1 MNKEPEKE
9 DGNIEYK
16 LHILNKTSERI
27 EELSTQMSYRL
38 EEGNGQCIY
47 ILGISDCGENIGITE
62 QQYQSSLE
70 NLKKICTNNNSVII
84 DTTSKELQDTKKI
97 YEVLI
102 RENITNKYIDIK
114 VAVAGNVDSGKST
127 LIGVLINGKND
138 NGRGSARL
146 SVFNFVHEVK
156 SGRTSSIAHHILGFD
171 SKGQIVNYNDIH
183 KQEWTDIVKQSS
195 KIISFY
201 DLAGHEKYLK
211 TTILG
216 LSSTIPDI
224 CFITIGA
231 NMGITRMTKEHI
243 FICIML
249 NIPFVIIITK
259 TDICIDRQN
268 VLDNTVEEI
277 KKLLKFPGIRKICYK
292 VNTKD
297 DISLCTKPSNIN
309 SIVPLFFVSNVN
321 GNGIDNLKQYLNFVN
336 KRNVNL
342 NNYTKDVEYH
352 IDTTFYVSGVGTV
365 LGGHLVNGT
374 IRNGDKL
381 FLGPTKT
388 DSYEPYLVKS
398 IHCKRTLVNEVRS
411 SCYACIA
418 LRKLPKK
425 NIRKGQVL
433 VSSIINKYIVRQF
446 EAKVTILK
454 THSTTIKIGYEPVLH
469 VSTVRQTAK
478 ILDISGILK
487 HKQNTNDKSNDKEIN
502 YLRTG
507 DKATLKFRFKYRPE
521 YIKEGYKILLAEGKV
536 KIVGVVTKIT

>member
-1 MNKEPEKE
+1 MNIIPEKE
-9 DGNIEYK
+9 EGNIEYK
-16 LHILNKTSERI
+16 LHILNKTNERL
-27 EELSTQMSYRL
+27 EELSTQMSYRI

-47 ILGISDCGENIGITE
+47 ILGIKDNGEPVGITKE
-62 QQYQSSLE
+62 EYSQSLDT
-70 NLKKICTNNNSVII
+70 LKIICSKNNSIII
-84 DTTSKELQDTKKI
+84 DIILKQINDDKI
-97 YEVLI
+97 LAEILI
-102 RENITNKYIDIK
+102 RENIINKYIDIK

-146 SVFNFVHEVK
+146 SVFNFIHEVK

-171 SKGQIVNYNDIH
+171 INGKVVNYNDIH
-183 KQEWTDIVKQSS
+183 KQEWSDIVKNSS

-216 LSSTIPDI
+216 LSSTAPDI
-224 CFITIGA
+224 CFITVGA

-249 NIPFVIIITK
+249 NIPFVIIVTK

-268 VLDNTVEEI
+268 VLDDTVKDI
-277 KKLLKFPGIRKICYK
+277 KKLLKYPGIRKICYK
-292 VNTKD
+292 INNKD
-297 DISLCTKPSNIN
+297 DIAICTKPSNIN
-309 SIVPLFFVSNVN
+309 ALVPLFFVSNVT
-321 GNGIDNLKQYLNFVN
+321 GEGIDNIKHYLNYIN
-336 KRNVNL
+336 KRSVNL

-352 IDTTFYVSGVGTV
+352 IDTIFYVSGVGTI

-374 IRNGDKL
+374 IKNGDKL
-381 FLGPTKT
+381 FLGPTQT
-388 DSYEPYLVKS
+388 DSYESYQVKS
-398 IHCKRTLVNEVRS
+398 IHCKRTLVNEVRA

-418 LRKLPKK
+418 LRKLQKK

-433 VSSIINKYIVRQF
+433 ISSSNNKYIVKEF

-454 THSTTIKIGYEPVLH
+454 THSTTIKVGYEPVLH

-478 ILDISGILK
+478 ITHISDIIK
-487 HKQNTNDKSNDKEIN
+487 HKQNNDTENKELN

-507 DKATLKFRFKYRPE
+507 DKATLKFKFKYRPE

-536 KIVGVVTKIT
+536 KIVGVVTKLISN